1 MLEGDSSV
9 DGETSGSVEQSTL
22 ISNKTSS
29 ANSTTSMPTLLGGGG
44 GLASYTPSKVDL
56 TSEGFELGVT
66 RAMSSSP
73 QATSTSTSSS
83 TPTTTTSSE
92 AENESEVDYLK
103 PAQDAGAWGS
113 ETTGDLL
120 Y

>member
-1 MLEGDSSV
+1 MFPAG
-9 DGETSGSVEQSTL
+9 GS
-22 ISNKTSS
+22 
-29 ANSTTSMPTLLGGGG
+29 G
-44 GLASYTPSKVDL
+44 GLANYTPSKVDL

-66 RAMSSSP
+66 RAMSSNLV
-73 QATSTSTSSS
+73 ATSTSSS
-83 TPTTTTSSE
+83 PITTTTSQL
-92 AENESEVDYLK
+92 ENETEVDYLK

>member
-1 MLEGDSSV
+1 MFPAGV
-9 DGETSGSVEQSTL
+9 
-22 ISNKTSS
+22 
-29 ANSTTSMPTLLGGGG
+29 G

-66 RAMSSSP
+66 RAVSSS
-73 QATSTSTSSS
+73 SM
-83 TPTTTTSSE
+83 PTTPGQP
-92 AENESEVDYLK
+92 ENEIAEVDYLK
-103 PAQDAGAWGS
+103 PAQDGGAWGS

>member
-1 MLEGDSSV
+1 MFP
-9 DGETSGSVEQSTL
+9 
-22 ISNKTSS
+22 
-29 ANSTTSMPTLLGGGG
+29 AGGG

-66 RAMSSSP
+66 RAVSSGATP
-73 QATSTSTSSS
+73 TSTSAT
-83 TPTTTTSSE
+83 TPDQP
-92 AENESEVDYLK
+92 ENETGAEVDYLK

>member
-1 MLEGDSSV
+1 MYFVYLN
-9 DGETSGSVEQSTL
+9 TWH
-22 ISNKTSS
+22 
-29 ANSTTSMPTLLGGGG
+29 LLFAGGG

-66 RAMSSSP
+66 RAVP
-73 QATSTSTSSS
+73 VVVPAPASTGQT
-83 TPTTTTSSE
+83 
-92 AENESEVDYLK
+92 ENTSEVEYLR

-120 Y
+120 YWKDEDITNARNETLTLHNGAMSFHNSKKEVDRKGYL

>member
-1 MLEGDSSV
+1 MN
-9 DGETSGSVEQSTL
+9 TSAATL
-22 ISNKTSS
+22 CSLFT
-29 ANSTTSMPTLLGGGG
+29 GGG

-56 TSEGFELGVT
+56 SSEGFELGIT
-66 RAMSSSP
+66 RAILMVP
-73 QATSTSTSSS
+73 
-83 TPTTTTSSE
+83 TPVATTTTTTTGQT
-92 AENESEVDYLK
+92 ENASEVEYLR

>member
-1 MLEGDSSV
+1 M
-9 DGETSGSVEQSTL
+9 TF
-22 ISNKTSS
+22 
-29 ANSTTSMPTLLGGGG
+29 AGGG

-56 TSEGFELGVT
+56 TSEGFELGIT
-66 RAMSSSP
+66 RAAPLMVSAP
-73 QATSTSTSSS
+73 TSTGQT
-83 TPTTTTSSE
+83 
-92 AENESEVDYLK
+92 ENINEVEYLK

>member
-1 MLEGDSSV
+1 MLEGESSV
-9 DGETSGSVEQSTL
+9 DGETSGSVEQSTP

-29 ANSTTSMPTLLGGGG
+29 TNSATSMSTLLGGSG
-44 GLASYTPSKVDL
+44 GLANYTPSKVDL

-66 RAMSSSP
+66 RAMSSNLV
-73 QATSTSTSSS
+73 ATSTSSC
-83 TPTTTTSSE
+83 PITTTTSQP
-92 AENESEVDYLK
+92 ENETEVDYLK